1 MLTMLTRKNAT
12 LLMLMAFF
20 CVNGIAQNPI
30 RNFSQMYSE
39 NLRGGTT
46 MFGNTILHIVNEIDN
61 TVNTAFMNETND
73 PNNGFGGIGFAQHG
87 NDNENMQFVDI
98 DDFQSTINSS
108 SADLILPSGANSI
121 KFARLYWGG
130 KLNASALAI
139 NPDTLR
145 KIKIRKGTSG
155 SYLNVVTPTNNVDQ
169 FAVSTTDIVY
179 QSFVDITNFI
189 NSNGSGTYTV
199 ADLPATTGVASSGG
213 YFGGWVIVVAY
224 ENPTQPYNSI
234 RLYDGFAQVYNSGIP
249 SYLNITLSGLNVPST
264 PLLASEAVMGTMS
277 WEGDANLGPT
287 VTNREGDFIKIN
299 NTPVSNEVNPEA
311 NFWNGSIS
319 RNGSFVDTKNPN
331 YSNQMG
337 IDIDE
342 VNVGIGYDILPN
354 ATSVNVEFG
363 TEADMYFPSIFTFCI
378 RVKDP
383 TIVIDK
389 AVTDQTGDG
398 FIESKEELT
407 YTLSG
412 SNQGI
417 APSYNT
423 YIVDSLPL
431 NVRYIPNTLEII
443 NAPGVT
449 AGFKT
454 DAADNDVAFKGT
466 VGARSYVKFFI
477 GTGATGTTGGILQ
490 AGTAGNYAVR
500 FRVKADEIPGSV
512 INTARIYGNSAQGDL
527 FTDDGTAVIGEE
539 GAPMPVSMTS
549 FLATL
554 SSNKQNCLLKWITES
569 ETDNAYFE
577 IQRSNDG
584 VHFEYRGKVSG
595 NGTTSLTKQYDY
607 NDEIKGLFNV
617 IYYRLKII
625 DKDGKYS
632 FSKII
637 ALKINGNNADEH
649 LNVYPNPFYSD
660 IKIELMGTRK
670 ETDLIRFITFEG
682 KEVLRRNVEVE
693 KGTNIIVLKDLN
705 YLPRGNYILEMTTST
720 NKIIRKITK

>member
-1 MLTMLTRKNAT
+1 MFIQLTRKNAT

-20 CVNGIAQNPI
+20 CADGIAQNPI
-30 RNFSQMYSE
+30 RNFGQMYSE

-46 MFGNTILHIVNEIDN
+46 MFGNTILHIVNAADN

-73 PNNGFGGIGFAQHG
+73 ANNGFGGIGFAQHG
-87 NDNENMQFVDI
+87 NDNNNMQFTDVD
-98 DDFQSTINSS
+98 DYQSTRNSS
-108 SADLILPSGANSI
+108 SADLILPSGSNSI

-130 KLNASALAI
+130 KINASAVSAS
-139 NPDTLR
+139 PDTLR
-145 KIKIRKGTSG
+145 KIKIRKGISG
-155 SYLNVVTPTNNVDQ
+155 SYLNVVSPTNNVDQ

-199 ADLPATTGVASSGG
+199 ADLPVTTGVASSGG

-249 SYLNITLSGLNVPST
+249 SYLSITLTGLNVPTT
-264 PLLASEAVMGTMS
+264 PLLSSEAVMGTMS

-287 VTNREGDFIKIN
+287 VNNREGDFIKIN
-299 NTPVSNEVNPEA
+299 NISVSNAVNPEA

-342 VNVGIGYDILPN
+342 VNVGTGYDILPN

-383 TIVIDK
+383 TIVLDK

-417 APSYNT
+417 ASSYNT

-431 NVRYIPNTLEII
+431 NVRYIPNSLEII

-449 AGFKT
+449 SGFKT
-454 DAADNDVAFKGT
+454 DASDNDVAFKGT
-466 VGARSYVKFFI
+466 VGQRTYVKFFI
-477 GTGATGTTGGILQ
+477 GTGATGTSGGILQ
-490 AGTAGNYAVR
+490 AGAAGNYAVR

-539 GAPMPVSMTS
+539 AGPTPVNMTS

-554 SSNKQNCLLKWITES
+554 TNKQNCLLKWTTES

-584 VHFEYRGKVSG
+584 VHFECRGKVAG
-595 NGTTSLTKQYDY
+595 NGTTSLTKQYNY
-607 NDEIKGLFNV
+607 NDEINGLFNV

-637 ALKINGNNADEH
+637 ALKINGSNTNEH
-649 LNVYPNPFYSD
+649 FNVYPNPFYSD
-660 IKIELMGTRK
+660 VKIELLGSRK
-670 ETDLIRFITFEG
+670 ETSIIRFITFEG
-682 KEVLRRNVEVE
+682 KEVLRRSVEVE
-693 KGTNIIVLKDLN
+693 KGNNIIVLKDLN
-705 YLPRGNYILEMTTST
+705 YLPRGNYILEVTTAST
-720 NKIIRKITK
+720 KMIKKIIK

>member
-1 MLTMLTRKNAT
+1 MLIQLTRKNAT
-12 LLMLMAFF
+12 LLMLMVFF
-20 CVNGIAQNPI
+20 CTNGIAQNPI
-30 RNFSQMYSE
+30 RNFGQMYSE

-46 MFGNTILHIVNEIDN
+46 MFGNTILHIVNAADN
-61 TVNTAFMNETND
+61 SVNTAFMNETNNA
-73 PNNGFGGIGFAQHG
+73 NNGFGGIGFAQHG
-87 NDNENMQFVDI
+87 NDNNNMQYTDV
-98 DDFQSTINSS
+98 DDFQSTMNSS

-130 KLNASALAI
+130 KLNASAVST

-155 SYLNVVTPTNNVDQ
+155 SYLNVVSPTNNVDQ

-179 QSFVDITNFI
+179 QSFVDITNFM
-189 NSNGSGTYTV
+189 NANGSGTYTV

-249 SYLNITLSGLNVPST
+249 SYLTITLSGLNVPTT

-277 WEGDANLGPT
+277 WEGDANLGAT
-287 VTNREGDFIKIN
+287 VNNREGDFIKIN
-299 NTPVSNEVNPEA
+299 NTPVSNAVNPEA

-342 VNVGIGYDILPN
+342 VNVGTGYDILPN

-383 TIVIDK
+383 TIVLDK
-389 AVTDQTGDG
+389 AVTDQNGDG
-398 FIESKEELT
+398 FIEAKEELT

-412 SNQGI
+412 TNQGV
-417 APSYNT
+417 APSFNT
-423 YIVDSLPL
+423 YIVDSLPM
-431 NVRYIPNTLEII
+431 NVRFIPNSLQII

-449 AGFKT
+449 TGFKT
-454 DAADNDVAFKGT
+454 DSADNDVAFKGT
-466 VGARSYVKFFI
+466 VGARTYVKFFI
-477 GTGATGTTGGILQ
+477 GTGATGTNGGILQ
-490 AGTAGNYAVR
+490 AGSAGNYVVR
-500 FRVKADEIPGSV
+500 FKVKADDIPNSV
-512 INTARIYGNSAQGDL
+512 INTARIYGNSAQGEL
-527 FTDDGTAVIGEE
+527 FTDDGTAIIGEE
-539 GAPMPVSMTS
+539 AAPTPVNMTN

-554 SSNKQNCLLKWITES
+554 TNKQNCLLKWNTES

-584 VHFEYRGKVSG
+584 VHFEYRGKLAG
-595 NGTTSLTKQYDY
+595 NGTTLITKLYNY
-607 NDEIKGLFNV
+607 NDEINGLFNV

-625 DKDGKYS
+625 DKDGKYI

-637 ALKINGNNADEH
+637 ALKINGTNTNEQ

-660 IKIELMGTRK
+660 LKIELLGTRK
-670 ETDLIRFITFEG
+670 ETGIIRFISFEG
-682 KEVLRRNVEVE
+682 KEVLRRSVELE

-705 YLPRGNYILEMTTST
+705 YLPRGNYILEVSTSST
-720 NKIIRKITK
+720 KMIKKIIK

>member
-1 MLTMLTRKNAT
+1 MLILLTRKNAT

-73 PNNGFGGIGFAQHG
+73 ANNGFGGIGFAQHG
-87 NDNENMQFVDI
+87 NDNENMQFVDV

-130 KLNASALAI
+130 KLNASAVSI

-155 SYLNVVTPTNNVDQ
+155 LYLNVVTPTNNVDQ
-169 FAVSTTDIVY
+169 FSVSTNDIVY
-179 QSFVDITNFI
+179 QSFVDITNYI

-199 ADLPATTGVASSGG
+199 ADLPATTGVATSGG

-249 SYLNITLSGLNVPST
+249 SYLNITLTGLNVPST

-299 NTPVSNEVNPEA
+299 NVPVSNAVNPEA

-342 VNVGIGYDILPN
+342 VNVGTGYDILPN

-383 TIVIDK
+383 TIVLDK

-449 AGFKT
+449 SGFKT

-477 GTGATGTTGGILQ
+477 GTGATGTNGGILQ

-569 ETDNAYFE
+569 ETENAYFE

-649 LNVYPNPFYSD
+649 FNVYPNPFYSD

-670 ETDLIRFITFEG
+670 ETGLIRFITFEG

>member
-1 MLTMLTRKNAT
+1 MLILLTRKNAT
-12 LLMLMAFF
+12 LFMLMAFF
-20 CVNGIAQNPI
+20 CANSIAQNPI
-30 RNFSQMYSE
+30 RNFGQMYSE

-46 MFGNTILHIVNEIDN
+46 MFGNTILHLVNAADN

-73 PNNGFGGIGFAQHG
+73 SNNGFGGIGFAQHG
-87 NDNENMQFVDI
+87 NDNNNMQFTDVDN
-98 DDFQSTINSS
+98 FQSTRNSS
-108 SADLILPSGANSI
+108 SADLILPSGSNSI

-130 KLNASALAI
+130 KLNASAVSAS
-139 NPDTLR
+139 PDTLR

-155 SYLNVVTPTNNVDQ
+155 SYLNVVSPTNNVDQ

-199 ADLPATTGVASSGG
+199 ADLPVTTGVASSGG
-213 YFGGWVIVVAY
+213 YFGGWVVVVAY

-249 SYLNITLSGLNVPST
+249 SYLSITLSGLNVPTT
-264 PLLASEAVMGTMS
+264 PLLANEAVMGTMS

-299 NTPVSNEVNPEA
+299 NISVSNAVNPET

-319 RNGSFVDTKNPN
+319 RNGSFVNTKNPN

-342 VNVGIGYDILPN
+342 VNVGTGYDILPN

-383 TIVIDK
+383 TIVLDK

-431 NVRYIPNTLEII
+431 NVRYIPNSLEII

-449 AGFKT
+449 SGFKT

-466 VGARSYVKFFI
+466 VGQRTYVKFFI
-477 GTGATGTTGGILQ
+477 GTGATGTSGGILQ
-490 AGTAGNYAVR
+490 SGAAGNYAVR

-539 GAPMPVSMTS
+539 GAPMPVNMTS
-549 FLATL
+549 FIASLID
-554 SSNKQNCLLKWITES
+554 KQNCLLKWNTES

-584 VHFEYRGKVSG
+584 VHFEYRGKVEG
-595 NGTTSLTKQYDY
+595 NGTTSLAKRYEY
-607 NDEIKGLFNV
+607 KDEINGLMNV

-625 DKDGKYS
+625 DKDGKYT

-637 ALKINGNNADEH
+637 ALKINSTNTNEQF
-649 LNVYPNPFYSD
+649 NVYPNPFYSD
-660 IKIELMGTRK
+660 IKIELLVARK
-670 ETDLIRFITFEG
+670 ETGIIRFISFEG
-682 KEVLRRNVEVE
+682 KEVLRRNIEVE
-693 KGTNIIVLKDLN
+693 KGNNIIVLKDLN
-705 YLPRGNYILEMTTST
+705 YLPRGNYILEVSTSST
-720 NKIIRKITK
+720 KMIRKIIK

>member
-1 MLTMLTRKNAT
+1 MLIQLTRKNAT

-20 CVNGIAQNPI
+20 CANGIAQNPI
-30 RNFSQMYSE
+30 RNFGQMYSE

-46 MFGNTILHIVNEIDN
+46 MFGNTILHIVNQFDN

-73 PNNGFGGIGFAQHG
+73 ANNGFGGIGFAQHG
-87 NDNENMQFVDI
+87 NDNNNMQYTDV
-98 DDFQSTINSS
+98 DDFQSTRNSS
-108 SADLILPSGANSI
+108 SADLILPSGTNRI

-130 KLNASALAI
+130 KINASAVST

-155 SYLNVVTPTNNVDQ
+155 EYLNVVTPTNNVDQ
-169 FAVSTTDIVY
+169 FAVSPADIVY
-179 QSFVDITNFI
+179 QSFVDISNFI
-189 NSNGSGTYTV
+189 NTNGDGTYTV
-199 ADLPATTGVASSGG
+199 ADLPVTTGVASSGG
-213 YFGGWVIVVAY
+213 YFGGWVVVVAY

-234 RLYDGFAQVYNSGIP
+234 RLYDGFAQVYNSGSP
-249 SYLNITLSGLNVPST
+249 SYLNITLTGLNVPST

-277 WEGDANLGPT
+277 WEGDANLGAT
-287 VTNREGDFIKIN
+287 VNNREGDFIKIN
-299 NTPVSNEVNPEA
+299 YTPVSNPVNPEA

-342 VNVGIGYDILPN
+342 VNVGTGYDILPN

-383 TIVIDK
+383 TIVLDK
-389 AVTDQTGDG
+389 AVTDQNGNG
-398 FIESKEELT
+398 FIEDKEELT

-412 SNQGI
+412 TNQGV

-423 YIVDSLPL
+423 YIVDSLPM
-431 NVRYIPNTLEII
+431 NVRFVPNSLEII

-454 DAADNDVAFKGT
+454 DAQDNDAAFKGT
-466 VGARSYVKFFI
+466 VGARTYVKFFI
-477 GTGATGTTGGILQ
+477 GTGATGTNGGILQ
-490 AGTAGNYAVR
+490 AGTAGNYALR
-500 FRVKADEIPGSV
+500 FKVKADDIPNTV
-512 INTARIYGNSAQGDL
+512 INTARIYGNSAQGEL
-527 FTDDGTAVIGEE
+527 YSDDGTAVIGEE
-539 GAPMPVSMTS
+539 GAPMPVNMTS
-549 FLATL
+549 FTASLID
-554 SSNKQNCLLKWITES
+554 KQNCLLKWNTES

-584 VHFEYRGKVSG
+584 VHFEYRGKVEG
-595 NGTTSLTKQYDY
+595 NGTTSLTKRYEY
-607 NDEIKGLFNV
+607 KDEINGLDNV

-637 ALKINGNNADEH
+637 ALKINGTNTNEH
-649 LNVYPNPFYSD
+649 FNVYPNPFHSD
-660 IKIELMGTRK
+660 IKIELLGARK
-670 ETDLIRFITFEG
+670 ENGIIRFISFEG
-682 KEVLRRNVEVE
+682 KEVLRRNIEVE
-693 KGTNIIVLKDLN
+693 KGNNIIVLKDLN
-705 YLPRGNYILEMTTST
+705 YLPKGNYILEVST
-720 NKIIRKITK
+720 ASTKMIKKIIK

>member
-1 MLTMLTRKNAT
+1 M
-12 LLMLMAFF
+12 
-20 CVNGIAQNPI
+20 
-30 RNFSQMYSE
+30 
-39 NLRGGTT
+39 
-46 MFGNTILHIVNEIDN
+46 
-61 TVNTAFMNETND
+61 
-73 PNNGFGGIGFAQHG
+73 
-87 NDNENMQFVDI
+87 
-98 DDFQSTINSS
+98 NSS
-108 SADLILPSGANSI
+108 SADLILPSGSNSI

-130 KLNASALAI
+130 KLNASALST

-155 SYLNVVTPTNNVDQ
+155 SYLNVVSPSNNVDQ
-169 FAVSTTDIVY
+169 FAVSASDIVY
-179 QSFVDITNFI
+179 QSYVDISNFI
-189 NSNGSGTYTV
+189 NANGGGTYTV
-199 ADLPATTGVASSGG
+199 ADLPVATGVATSGG

-249 SYLNITLSGLNVPST
+249 SYLNITLTGLNVPST

-277 WEGDANLGPT
+277 WEGDANLGAT
-287 VTNREGDFIKIN
+287 VNNREGDFIKIN
-299 NTPVSNEVNPEA
+299 YVPVSNEVNPEA

-477 GTGATGTTGGILQ
+477 GTGATGTSGGILQ
-490 AGTAGNYAVR
+490 AGTAGNYEVR

-584 VHFEYRGKVSG
+584 VHFEYRGKVAG

-607 NDEIKGLFNV
+607 NDEINGLFNV

-637 ALKINGNNADEH
+637 ALKINGNNTNEH
-649 LNVYPNPFYSD
+649 FNVYPNPFYSD
-660 IKIELMGTRK
+660 VKIELMGARK
-670 ETDLIRFITFEG
+670 ETGMIRFITFEG
-682 KEVLRRNVEVE
+682 KEVLRRSVEVE

>member
-1 MLTMLTRKNAT
+1 
-12 LLMLMAFF
+12 
-20 CVNGIAQNPI
+20 
-30 RNFSQMYSE
+30 MYSE

-46 MFGNTILHIVNEIDN
+46 MFGNTILHIVNENDN

-73 PNNGFGGIGFAQHG
+73 ANNGFGGIGFAQHG
-87 NDNENMQFVDI
+87 NDNNNMQFTDV
-98 DDFQSTINSS
+98 DDFQTTINSS
-108 SADLILPSGANSI
+108 SADLILPSGTNSI

-130 KLNASALAI
+130 KLNASAVSAS
-139 NPDTLR
+139 PDTLR

-155 SYLNVVTPTNNVDQ
+155 AYLNVVSPTNNVDQ

-249 SYLNITLSGLNVPST
+249 SYLNITLTGLNVPST

-277 WEGDANLGPT
+277 WEGDANLGAT
-287 VTNREGDFIKIN
+287 VNNREGDFIKIN
-299 NTPVSNEVNPEA
+299 YVPVSNEVNPEA

-342 VNVGIGYDILPN
+342 VNVGTGYDILPN

-454 DAADNDVAFKGT
+454 DAADNDVAIKGI
-466 VGARSYVKFFI
+466 VGERTYVKFFI
-477 GTGATGTTGGILQ
+477 GTGATGTNGGILQ

-512 INTARIYGNSAQGDL
+512 INTARIYGNSPQGDL

-539 GAPMPVSMTS
+539 GAPMPVTMTS

-584 VHFEYRGKVSG
+584 VHFEYRGKVAG

-607 NDEIKGLFNV
+607 NDEINGLFNV

-637 ALKINGNNADEH
+637 ALKINGNNTNEH
-649 LNVYPNPFYSD
+649 FNVYPNPFYSD
-660 IKIELMGTRK
+660 IKIELLGARK
-670 ETDLIRFITFEG
+670 ETGVIRFISFEG
-682 KEVLRRNVEVE
+682 KEVLRRSVEVE

>member
-1 MLTMLTRKNAT
+1 MLILLTRKNAT
-12 LLMLMAFF
+12 LLMLMSFF
-20 CVNGIAQNPI
+20 CANGIAQNPI
-30 RNFSQMYSE
+30 RNFGQMYSE

-46 MFGNTILHIVNEIDN
+46 MFGNTILHIVNENDN

-73 PNNGFGGIGFAQHG
+73 ANNGFGGIGFAQHG
-87 NDNENMQFVDI
+87 NDNNNMQFTDV
-98 DDFQSTINSS
+98 DDFQTTINSS
-108 SADLILPSGANSI
+108 SADLILPSGTNSI

-130 KLNASALAI
+130 KLNASAVSAS
-139 NPDTLR
+139 PDTLR

-155 SYLNVVTPTNNVDQ
+155 AYLNVVSPTNNVDQ

-249 SYLNITLSGLNVPST
+249 SYLNITLTGLNVPST
-264 PLLASEAVMGTMS
+264 PLLASEALMGTMS
-277 WEGDANLGPT
+277 WEGDANLGAT
-287 VTNREGDFIKIN
+287 VNNREGDFIKIN
-299 NTPVSNEVNPEA
+299 YVPVSNEVNPEA

-342 VNVGIGYDILPN
+342 VNVGTGYDILPN

-454 DAADNDVAFKGT
+454 DAADNDVAIKGI
-466 VGARSYVKFFI
+466 VGERTYVKFFI
-477 GTGATGTTGGILQ
+477 GTGATGTNGGILQ

-512 INTARIYGNSAQGDL
+512 INTARIYGNSPQGDL

-539 GAPMPVSMTS
+539 GAPMPVTMTS

-554 SSNKQNCLLKWITES
+554 SSNKQNCLLKWNTES

-577 IQRSNDG
+577 VQRSNDG
-584 VHFEYRGKVSG
+584 VHFEYRGKVAG

-607 NDEIKGLFNV
+607 NDEINGLFNV

-625 DKDGKYS
+625 DKVGKYS

-637 ALKINGNNADEH
+637 ALKISGRTTNEQF
-649 LNVYPNPFYSD
+649 NVYPNPIYSD
-660 IKIELMGTRK
+660 IKIELLGARK
-670 ETDLIRFITFEG
+670 ETGVIRFISFEG
-682 KEVLRRNVEVE
+682 KEVLRRSIEID
-693 KGTNIIVLKDLN
+693 KGNNIIVLKDLN
-705 YLPRGNYILEMTTST
+705 YLPRGNYILEVTTSST
-720 NKIIRKITK
+720 KMIRKIIK

>member
-1 MLTMLTRKNAT
+1 MFIQLTRKNAT

-20 CVNGIAQNPI
+20 CADGIAQNPI
-30 RNFSQMYSE
+30 RNFGQMYSE

-46 MFGNTILHIVNEIDN
+46 MFGNTILHIVNAADN

-73 PNNGFGGIGFAQHG
+73 ANNGFGGIGFAQHG
-87 NDNENMQFVDI
+87 NDNNNMQFTDV
-98 DDFQSTINSS
+98 DDFQSTMNSS
-108 SADLILPSGANSI
+108 SADLILPSGSNSI

-130 KLNASALAI
+130 KINASAVSAS
-139 NPDTLR
+139 PDTLR
-145 KIKIRKGTSG
+145 KIKIRKGISG
-155 SYLNVVTPTNNVDQ
+155 SYLNVVSPTNNVDQ
-169 FAVSTTDIVY
+169 FAVSTNDIVY

-199 ADLPATTGVASSGG
+199 ADLPVTTGVASSGG

-249 SYLNITLSGLNVPST
+249 SYLSITLTGLNVPTT
-264 PLLASEAVMGTMS
+264 PLLSSEAVMGTMS

-287 VTNREGDFIKIN
+287 VNNREGDFIKIN
-299 NTPVSNEVNPEA
+299 NISVSNAVNPEA

-342 VNVGIGYDILPN
+342 VNVGTGYDILPN

-431 NVRYIPNTLEII
+431 NVRYIPNSLEII

-449 AGFKT
+449 SGFKT
-454 DAADNDVAFKGT
+454 DASDNDVAFKGT
-466 VGARSYVKFFI
+466 IGARTYVKFFI
-477 GTGATGTTGGILQ
+477 GTGATGTNGGILQ
-490 AGTAGNYAVR
+490 AGAAGNYAVR

-539 GAPMPVSMTS
+539 AGPTPVNMTS

-554 SSNKQNCLLKWITES
+554 TNKQNCLLKWNTES

-577 IQRSNDG
+577 IQRSNNG
-584 VHFEYRGKVSG
+584 VHFEYRGKVAG
-595 NGTTSLTKQYDY
+595 NGTTALTKQYNY
-607 NDEIKGLFNV
+607 NDEINGLFNV

-637 ALKINGNNADEH
+637 ALKINGNNTNEH
-649 LNVYPNPFYSD
+649 FNVYPNPFYSD
-660 IKIELMGTRK
+660 IKIELMGARK
-670 ETDLIRFITFEG
+670 ETGMIRFITFEG
-682 KEVLRRNVEVE
+682 KEVLRRIVEVE

>member
-1 MLTMLTRKNAT
+1 MLIQLTRKNAT

-20 CVNGIAQNPI
+20 CTNGIAQNPI
-30 RNFSQMYSE
+30 RNFGQMYSE

-46 MFGNTILHIVNEIDN
+46 MFGNTILHIVNQSDN
-61 TVNTAFMNETND
+61 TVNTAFMNEPND
-73 PNNGFGGIGFAQHG
+73 ANNGFGGIGFAQHG
-87 NDNENMQFVDI
+87 NDNNNMQYTDV
-98 DDFQSTINSS
+98 DDFQSTRNSS
-108 SADLILPSGANSI
+108 SADLILPSGSNSI

-130 KLNASALAI
+130 KINASDISAS
-139 NPDTLR
+139 PDTLR
-145 KIKIRKGTSG
+145 KIKIRKGTNG
-155 SYLNVVTPTNNVDQ
+155 SYLSVVSPTNNVDQ
-169 FAVSTTDIVY
+169 FAVSTSDIVY

-199 ADLPATTGVASSGG
+199 ADLPVTTGVASSGG

-249 SYLNITLSGLNVPST
+249 SYLSITLTGLNVPTT
-264 PLLASEAVMGTMS
+264 PLLANEAVMGTMS

-299 NTPVSNEVNPEA
+299 NIPVSNAVNPET

-342 VNVGIGYDILPN
+342 VNVGTGYDILPN
-354 ATSVNVEFG
+354 ATSVQVEFG

-383 TIVIDK
+383 TIVLDK

-423 YIVDSLPL
+423 YIVDSLPF
-431 NVRYIPNTLEII
+431 NIRYIPNSLEVI

-449 AGFKT
+449 SGFKT
-454 DAADNDVAFKGT
+454 DASDNDVAFKAT
-466 VGARSYVKFFI
+466 VGQRTYVKFFI
-477 GTGATGTTGGILQ
+477 GTGATGTSGGILQ
-490 AGTAGNYAVR
+490 AGAAGNYAVR

-512 INTARIYGNSAQGDL
+512 INTAQIYGNSAQGDL
-527 FTDDGTAVIGEE
+527 FTDDGTAIIGEE
-539 GAPMPVSMTS
+539 GAPMPVNMTS
-549 FLATL
+549 FIASLID
-554 SSNKQNCLLKWITES
+554 KQNCLLKWNTES

-584 VHFEYRGKVSG
+584 VHFEYRGKVEG
-595 NGTTSLTKQYDY
+595 NGTTSLTKRYEY
-607 NDEIKGLFNV
+607 KDEINGLDNV

-637 ALKINGNNADEH
+637 ALKINGTNTIEQF
-649 LNVYPNPFYSD
+649 NVYPNPFYSD
-660 IKIELMGTRK
+660 IKIELLGARK
-670 ETDLIRFITFEG
+670 ENGVIRFISFEG
-682 KEVLRRNVEVE
+682 KEVLRRNIEVE
-693 KGTNIIVLKDLN
+693 KGNNIIVLKDLN
-705 YLPRGNYILEMTTST
+705 YLPSRNYILEVTTSSI
-720 NKIIRKITK
+720 KMIRKIIK

>member
-1 MLTMLTRKNAT
+1 MLILLTRKNAT

-87 NDNENMQFVDI
+87 NDNENMQFVDV

-130 KLNASALAI
+130 KLNASAVAI
-139 NPDTLR
+139 SPDTLR

-169 FAVSTTDIVY
+169 FSVSTTDIVY

-199 ADLPATTGVASSGG
+199 ADLPATTGIASSGG

-249 SYLNITLSGLNVPST
+249 SYLNITLTGLNVPST

-299 NTPVSNEVNPEA
+299 NIPVSNAVNPEA

-342 VNVGIGYDILPN
+342 VNVGTGYDILPN

-383 TIVIDK
+383 TIVLDK

-477 GTGATGTTGGILQ
+477 GTGATGTSGGILQ

-569 ETDNAYFE
+569 ETENAYFE

-649 LNVYPNPFYSD
+649 FNVYPNPFYSD

-670 ETDLIRFITFEG
+670 ETGLIRFITFEG

>member
-1 MLTMLTRKNAT
+1 MLILLTRKNAT
-12 LLMLMAFF
+12 LLMLMAFV

-30 RNFSQMYSE
+30 RNFGQMYSE

-46 MFGNTILHIVNEIDN
+46 MFGNTILHIVNASDN
-61 TVNTAFMNETND
+61 TVNTVFMNETND
-73 PNNGFGGIGFAQHG
+73 ANNGFGGIGFAQHG
-87 NDNENMQFVDI
+87 NDNNNMQYTDV
-98 DDFQSTINSS
+98 DDFQSTRNSS
-108 SADLILPSGANSI
+108 SADLILPSGTNSI

-130 KLNASALAI
+130 KLNASTVSN

-145 KIKIRKGTSG
+145 KIKIRKGISG
-155 SYLNVVTPTNNVDQ
+155 SYLNVVSPTNNVDQ

-189 NSNGSGTYTV
+189 NTNGGGTYTV
-199 ADLPATTGVASSGG
+199 ADLPVATGVATSGG

-249 SYLNITLSGLNVPST
+249 SYLSITLTGLNVPST

-287 VTNREGDFIKIN
+287 VTNREGDFVKIN
-299 NTPVSNEVNPEA
+299 NISVSNSVNPEA

-319 RNGSFVDTKNPN
+319 RNGSFVDSKNPN

-342 VNVGIGYDILPN
+342 VNVGTGYNILPN

-383 TIVIDK
+383 TIVLDK
-389 AVTDQTGDG
+389 AVTDQNGDG

-412 SNQGI
+412 SNQGVT
-417 APSYNT
+417 PSFNT

-431 NVRYIPNTLEII
+431 NIRYIPNSLEVI
-443 NAPGVT
+443 NAPGVV

-454 DAADNDVAFKGT
+454 DASDNDVAFKGT
-466 VGARSYVKFFI
+466 VGARTYVKFFI
-477 GTGATGTTGGILQ
+477 GLGATGSSGGILNS
-490 AGTAGNYAVR
+490 GTVGNYAVR

-512 INTARIYGNSAQGDL
+512 INTARIYGNSAQGEL

-539 GAPMPVSMTS
+539 AGPTPVNMTS

-554 SSNKQNCLLKWITES
+554 TNKQNCLLKWVTES

-584 VHFEYRGKVSG
+584 VHFEYRGKVAG
-595 NGTTSLTKQYDY
+595 NGTTSLRKQYDY
-607 NDEIKGLFNV
+607 NDEINGSFNV
-617 IYYRLKII
+617 IYFRLKII

-637 ALKINGNNADEH
+637 ALKINGNNTNEH
-649 LNVYPNPFYSD
+649 FNVYPNPFYSD
-660 IKIELMGTRK
+660 VKIELLGTRK
-670 ETDLIRFITFEG
+670 ETGMIRFITFEG
-682 KEVLRRNVEVE
+682 KEVLRRSVEIE

-705 YLPRGNYILEMTTST
+705 YLPRGNYILEMTTSS

>member
-1 MLTMLTRKNAT
+1 MRIMLTRKNAT
-12 LLMLMAFF
+12 LLMLMTFI
-20 CVNGIAQNPI
+20 CLKVIAQNPI
-30 RNFSQMYSE
+30 RNFGQMYSE

-46 MFGNTILHIVNEIDN
+46 MFGNTILHIVNEDDN
-61 TVNTAFMNETND
+61 TVNTAYMNETNN

-87 NDNENMQFVDI
+87 NDYSNMQYADVDE
-98 DDFQSTINSS
+98 FERTVNSS
-108 SADLILPSGANSI
+108 SADLILPSGSNSI

-130 KLNASALAI
+130 KVNASIASN

-145 KIKIRKGTSG
+145 KIKIRKGTRG
-155 SYLNVVTPTNNVDQ
+155 GYLNIVTPVNNVDQ
-169 FAVSTTDIVY
+169 FSVSSTDIVY

-199 ADLPATTGVASSGG
+199 ADLPVTTGVAASGG
-213 YFGGWVIVVAY
+213 YFGGWVVVIAY

-234 RLYDGFAQVYNSGIP
+234 RLFDGFAQVYNSGIP
-249 SYLNITLSGLNVPST
+249 SYLSITLTGLNVPST
-264 PLLASEAVMGTMS
+264 PLLASEAIMGTMS

-299 NTPVSNEVNPEA
+299 NISVSNAVNPEA

-319 RNGSFVDTKNPN
+319 RNGSFVETKNPN

-342 VNVGIGYDILPN
+342 VNVGTGYDILPN

-383 TIVIDK
+383 TIVLDK
-389 AVTDQTGDG
+389 AVTDQNGDG

-412 SNQGI
+412 SNQGVT
-417 APSYNT
+417 PSFNT

-431 NVRYIPNTLEII
+431 NVRYIPNSLEVI

-454 DAADNDVAFKGT
+454 DATDNDVAFKGT
-466 VGARSYVKFFI
+466 FGNRTYVKFFI
-477 GTGATGTTGGILQ
+477 GTGATGTSGGILQ
-490 AGTAGNYAVR
+490 PGAGNYAVR
-500 FRVKADEIPGSV
+500 FKVKADEIPGSV
-512 INTARIYGNSAQGDL
+512 INTASIYGNSAQGNL

-554 SSNKQNCLLKWITES
+554 SNNKQNCLLKWITES

-584 VHFEYRGKVSG
+584 VHFEYRGKVAG
-595 NGTTSLTKQYDY
+595 NGTTSQTKNYDY
-607 NDEIKGLFNV
+607 IDDINGFFNV
-617 IYYRLKII
+617 VYYRLKII

-637 ALKINGNNADEH
+637 ALKINGNNTNEH
-649 LNVYPNPFYSD
+649 FNVYPNPFYSD

-670 ETDLIRFITFEG
+670 ENGIIRFITFEG

-705 YLPRGNYILEMTTST
+705 YLPRGNYILEMTTAS

>member
-1 MLTMLTRKNAT
+1 MLIQLTRKNAT
-12 LLMLMAFF
+12 LLMLVAFF
-20 CVNGIAQNPI
+20 CTNGIAQNPI
-30 RNFSQMYSE
+30 RNFGQMFSE

-46 MFGNTILHIVNEIDN
+46 MFGNTILHIVNQSDN
-61 TVNTAFMNETND
+61 TVNTAFMNETNNA
-73 PNNGFGGIGFAQHG
+73 NNGFGGIGFAQHG
-87 NDNENMQFVDI
+87 NDNNNMQYTDV
-98 DDFQSTINSS
+98 DDFQSTRNSS
-108 SADLILPSGANSI
+108 SADLILPSGSNSI

-130 KLNASALAI
+130 KI
-139 NPDTLR
+139 NVSDVSESPDTLR

-155 SYLNVVTPTNNVDQ
+155 AYLNVVSPTNNVDQ

-199 ADLPATTGVASSGG
+199 ADLPVTTGIASSGG

-249 SYLNITLSGLNVPST
+249 SYLSITLTGLNVPTT

-299 NTPVSNEVNPEA
+299 NIPVSNAVNPET

-319 RNGSFVDTKNPN
+319 RNGSFVETKNPN

-342 VNVGIGYDILPN
+342 VNVGTGYDILPN

-383 TIVIDK
+383 TIVLDK

-398 FIESKEELT
+398 FIETKEELT

-423 YIVDSLPL
+423 YIVDSLPF
-431 NVRYIPNTLEII
+431 NIRYIPNSLEVI

-449 AGFKT
+449 SGFKT
-454 DAADNDVAFKGT
+454 DASDNDVAFKAT
-466 VGARSYVKFFI
+466 VGQRTYVKFFI
-477 GTGATGTTGGILQ
+477 GTGATGTSGGILQ
-490 AGTAGNYAVR
+490 AGAAGNYAVR

-527 FTDDGTAVIGEE
+527 FTDDGTAIIGEE
-539 GAPMPVSMTS
+539 GAPMPVNMTS
-549 FLATL
+549 FIASLID
-554 SSNKQNCLLKWITES
+554 KQNCLLKWNTES

-584 VHFEYRGKVSG
+584 VHFEYRGKVEG
-595 NGTTSLTKQYDY
+595 NGTTSLTKRYEY
-607 NDEIKGLFNV
+607 KDEINGLDNV

-637 ALKINGNNADEH
+637 ALKINGTNTNQQF
-649 LNVYPNPFYSD
+649 NVYPNPFYSD
-660 IKIELMGTRK
+660 IKIELLGARK
-670 ETDLIRFITFEG
+670 ENGVIRFISFEG
-682 KEVLRRNVEVE
+682 KEVLRRNIEVE
-693 KGTNIIVLKDLN
+693 KGNNIIVLKDLN
-705 YLPRGNYILEMTTST
+705 YLPRGNYILEVTTSSI
-720 NKIIRKITK
+720 KMIRKIIK